1 MAKIIAPNKQYTG
14 ISASVYFCNGI
25 GETDS
30 KDLINWFKEHGYS
43 VVEEDI
49 EKKDKSI
56 DEMSVEE
63 LISYADEHNIDIG
76 KATSQSGI
84 IEKNKAAEQGE

>member
-14 ISASVYFCNGI
+14 ISASVYFCNVN

-49 EKKDKSI
+49 
-56 DEMSVEE
+56 
-63 LISYADEHNIDIG
+63 
-76 KATSQSGI
+76 
-84 IEKNKAAEQGE
+84 